1 MSTSTRGAFIVFEGL
16 DRCGKSTQVD
26 RLVQRLEHQGHRAR
40 LQKFPGTDSH
50 GCLVNELIFQR

>member
-26 RLVQRLEHQGHRAR
+26 RLVQRLERQGHRAR
-40 LQKFPGTDSH
+40 LQKFP
-50 GCLVNELIFQR
+50 ERRR

>member
-26 RLVQRLEHQGHRAR
+26 RLVQRLERQGHRAR
-40 LQKFPGTDSH
+40 LQKFPGTGCH
-50 GCLVNELIFQR
+50 GCLVNELIF